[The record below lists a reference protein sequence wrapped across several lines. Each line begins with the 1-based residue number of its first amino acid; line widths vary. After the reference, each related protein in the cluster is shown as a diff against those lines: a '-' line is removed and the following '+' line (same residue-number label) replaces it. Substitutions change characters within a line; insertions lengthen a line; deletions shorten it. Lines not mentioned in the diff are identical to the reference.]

1 LILDYQ
7 MPRLTGVQVYQHL
20 QLYGIKLPV
29 VLISANTELEK
40 IASCL
45 GIAYYLH
52 KPFDIAEFMKTIN
65 SAYKNYLNQ
74 RLLASEDITLK
85 I

>member
-1 LILDYQ
+1 
-7 MPRLTGVQVYQHL
+7 M
-20 QLYGIKLPV
+20 
-29 VLISANTELEK
+29 ISANTELEK

-52 KPFDIAEFMKTIN
+52 KPFDIAEIMKTIN
-65 SAYKNYLNQ
+65 YAYKNYLNQ